1 MKNKENNMKS
11 FYVNSPNTKSH
22 TISTV
27 NIEAENVDVLI
38 ENLLLEFQNSSEE
51 EKNKYRPI
59 LKDWLSSMD
68 ESVLFQDD
76 EKKVRDFIYEMF

>member
-1 MKNKENNMKS
+1 MES
-11 FYVNSPNTKSH
+11 FYIDPTKSKAH
-22 TISTV
+22 TISTA
-27 NIEAENVDVLI
+27 NIEVEDLDRLI

-68 ESVLFQDD
+68 DSVLSQDD
-76 EKKVRDFIYEMF
+76 EKKVRDFLYEMF